1 MNIRYNHSSLIIVV
15 AWILSVATTFSC
27 LGQAPSITII
37 ASPGNSLCVGDNLTM
52 ASTISDGGAFTF
64 SYQWYK
70 NNVEIPGATNDSYS
84 IPNIQLI
91 DAGTYKVVATYDDM
105 GNQEIDDQIIISVNP
120 KPAITAI
127 QKEDPTTCNGQDGSF
142 TLVGLAGTG
151 YQLFYTLNG
160 TEVGPINLP
169 VNGEYKVSNLA
180 AGNYTNIYVIKN
192 NCKSNSQ
199 SVSLTDPPAPVI
211 TSVTGTNPTTCGGQ
225 DGYFT
230 VAGLSGTGYQ
240 LFYTLNGIEVGP
252 INLPVNGEY
261 KVSNLEAGNYTNIYV
276 IKNNCESNSR
286 SVSLTDPPAPVIASV
301 TGTNPTTCGGQDG
314 YFTVAGLSGT
324 GYQLFYTLNG
334 IEVGPINLP
343 VNGEYKVSNLEAGNY
358 TNIYVIKNNCE
369 SNSRSVSLTDPPA
382 PVIAS
387 VTGTNPTTCGGQDG
401 YFTVAGL
408 SGTGYQ
414 LFYTLNGIEVGPVA
428 IPVNNEYKVSNL
440 AAGNYTN
447 IYVIKDGCKSN
458 AREVVLTEPPKPII
472 TNIKL
477 THPTT
482 CDGADGSLEL
492 EGLTGTGFKA
502 YYTIGGSEKNIDL
515 PSGGKFVISN
525 LKAGSYSNIYVI
537 KANCKSDPS
546 SGPFE
551 LQDPGFPSTIVVD
564 IKLSDSIVCKGGTVI
579 VTTSPAGG
587 ELKILSGDGFLSD
600 SVLNTGSA
608 TGNTITLQY
617 TYTDK
622 NSKCT
627 KIVQK
632 DVTVNPLPVLAS
644 EPDITHVR
652 CNGEKTGSISL
663 SPDDYTYRWSTGAL
677 GNSITGLPAG
687 NYSVTF
693 TDANGCV
700 GTRASIAITE
710 PSKLTED
717 ALQTEYVVCFGKSK
731 EVTPQV
737 NGGTPPYSYTWVT
750 PQGTSHNKSIVLDS
764 SWTYKLTITD
774 ANSCELEKD
783 INLVENDEI
792 KLTLFSSG
800 GNKLQDHFCDGA
812 SITLKA
818 SGADSYEWGDN
829 QMGSSIIVKE
839 GGNYNVTG
847 SKTQNNLKCYVE
859 KSIKITK
866 DPLPEIVFSDGTN
879 TGDTLKT
886 CKGTSLN
893 ITVSNNKP
901 SYSYSWSDGSTS
913 STRVL
918 YEEKKYP
925 ITVTDN
931 NTGCSDASTLDLQ
944 YKNRIF
950 LQIVNV
956 ADIPIDTIV
965 NFCTQPTKT
974 EVTFKLNGELGPK
987 AYASAT
993 WWLDTDI
1000 IGNSKEIVIDFN
1012 KQTKNFK
1019 LKVKT
1024 FDQAGCE
1031 MSQTISFIQNEPTSD
1046 IFDEYKCGVYKL
1058 KPGYSLEGSSLPSNI
1073 QDLGSGFYF
1082 ITGKVNLEYTL
1093 KNDAGECRS
1102 KMDKDF
1108 VSKITSGEFADD
1120 QFVIDECGP
1129 FLLARHKEGFCYD
1142 WYRLDD
1148 QNKAIRI
1155 DSAGNSWLKVTQENL
1170 IKNKYIAI
1178 GYDCKNSCDSTF
1190 ISTRSDGDEV
1200 VIPCGGTDSKSLK
1213 AYPNPG
1219 SGHMYIQA
1227 AGLSPGKQTLDI
1239 YNMMGTRIY
1248 SMTIG
1253 QAESNL
1259 LTEVSLL
1266 DIPNG
1271 IYLVRLGNDKAEV
1284 TGKIIVIH

>member
-1 MNIRYNHSSLIIVV
+1 M
-15 AWILSVATTFSC
+15 
-27 LGQAPSITII
+27 
-37 ASPGNSLCVGDNLTM
+37 
-52 ASTISDGGAFTF
+52 
-64 SYQWYK
+64 
-70 NNVEIPGATNDSYS
+70 
-84 IPNIQLI
+84 
-91 DAGTYKVVATYDDM
+91 
-105 GNQEIDDQIIISVNP
+105 
-120 KPAITAI
+120 
-127 QKEDPTTCNGQDGSF
+127 
-142 TLVGLAGTG
+142 
-151 YQLFYTLNG
+151 
-160 TEVGPINLP
+160 
-169 VNGEYKVSNLA
+169 
-180 AGNYTNIYVIKN
+180 
-192 NCKSNSQ
+192 
-199 SVSLTDPPAPVI
+199 
-211 TSVTGTNPTTCGGQ
+211 
-225 DGYFT
+225 
-230 VAGLSGTGYQ
+230 
-240 LFYTLNGIEVGP
+240 
-252 INLPVNGEY
+252 
-261 KVSNLEAGNYTNIYV
+261 
-276 IKNNCESNSR
+276 
-286 SVSLTDPPAPVIASV
+286 
-301 TGTNPTTCGGQDG
+301 
-314 YFTVAGLSGT
+314 
-324 GYQLFYTLNG
+324 
-334 IEVGPINLP
+334 
-343 VNGEYKVSNLEAGNY
+343 
-358 TNIYVIKNNCE
+358 
-369 SNSRSVSLTDPPA
+369 
-382 PVIAS
+382 
-387 VTGTNPTTCGGQDG
+387 
-401 YFTVAGL
+401 
-408 SGTGYQ
+408 
-414 LFYTLNGIEVGPVA
+414 
-428 IPVNNEYKVSNL
+428 
-440 AAGNYTN
+440 
-447 IYVIKDGCKSN
+447 
-458 AREVVLTEPPKPII
+458 
-472 TNIKL
+472 
-477 THPTT
+477 
-482 CDGADGSLEL
+482 
-492 EGLTGTGFKA
+492 
-502 YYTIGGSEKNIDL
+502 
-515 PSGGKFVISN
+515 
-525 LKAGSYSNIYVI
+525 
-537 KANCKSDPS
+537 
-546 SGPFE
+546 
-551 LQDPGFPSTIVVD
+551 
-564 IKLSDSIVCKGGTVI
+564 
-579 VTTSPAGG
+579 
-587 ELKILSGDGFLSD
+587 
-600 SVLNTGSA
+600 
-608 TGNTITLQY
+608 QY
-617 TYTDK
+617 TYTDN

-652 CNGEKTGSISL
+652 CNGEPTGEISL
-663 SPDDYTYRWSTGAL
+663 SPANYEYRWSNGAQ
-677 GNSITGLPAG
+677 GNSITGLAAG

-693 TDANGCV
+693 TDANGCE
-700 GTRASIAITE
+700 GTRASISITE
-710 PSKLTED
+710 PSKLTEA
-717 ALQTEYVVCFGKSK
+717 ALQAKYVICFGDSIK
-731 EVTPQV
+731 VTPQV
-737 NGGTPPYSYTWVT
+737 KGGTHPYSFTWVT
-750 PQGTSHNKSIVLDS
+750 PQGTSHSNGPIVLKS
-764 SWTYKLTITD
+764 HGTYKLTITD
-774 ANSCELEKD
+774 ANSCELEKE
-783 INLVENDEI
+783 INLVVNDEI
-792 KLTLFSSG
+792 KLELSSSG
-800 GNKLQDHFCDGA
+800 GNKLLDHFCAGA
-812 SITLKA
+812 SITLTA

-839 GGNYNVTG
+839 GGDYKVTG
-847 SKTQNNLKCYVE
+847 STTQNNLKCDVE

-913 STRVL
+913 ATRVL
-918 YEEKKYP
+918 DKNGKYP

-931 NTGCSDASTLDLQ
+931 NTGCSDNSTLDLQ

-950 LQIVNV
+950 LQIENV
-956 ADIPIDTIV
+956 ANSPIDTIV

-974 EVTFKLNGELGPK
+974 EVTFKLNGELGPTK
-987 AYASAT
+987 DYVSAT

-1031 MSQTISFIQNEPTSD
+1031 MSQTISFIQNKPTSD

-1129 FLLARHKEGFCYD
+1129 FLLARHMEGFCYD

-1155 DSAGNSWLKVTQENL
+1155 DSAGNSWLKVTEDNL

-1284 TGKIIVIH
+1284 TGKIIVSH

>member
-211 TSVTGTNPTTCGGQ
+211 TSITG
-225 DGYFT
+225 
-230 VAGLSGTGYQ
+230 
-240 LFYTLNGIEVGP
+240 
-252 INLPVNGEY
+252 
-261 KVSNLEAGNYTNIYV
+261 K
-276 IKNNCESNSR
+276 
-286 SVSLTDPPAPVIASV
+286 
-301 TGTNPTTCGGQDG
+301 
-314 YFTVAGLSGT
+314 
-324 GYQLFYTLNG
+324 
-334 IEVGPINLP
+334 
-343 VNGEYKVSNLEAGNY
+343 
-358 TNIYVIKNNCE
+358 
-369 SNSRSVSLTDPPA
+369 
-382 PVIAS
+382 
-387 VTGTNPTTCGGQDG
+387 NPTTCGGQDG

-551 LQDPGFPSTIVVD
+551 LQDPGFPPTIVVD
-564 IKLSDSIVCKGGTVI
+564 ITLSKSKVCKGGTVD

-587 ELKILSGDGFLSD
+587 TLEILSGGGSLFNG
-600 SVLNTGSA
+600 VLNTGSA

-617 TYTDK
+617 TYTDN

-750 PQGTSHNKSIVLDS
+750 PQGTSHNKSIVLKS

-783 INLVENDEI
+783 INLVVNDEI
-792 KLTLFSSG
+792 KLELSSSG
-800 GNKLQDHFCDGA
+800 GNKLLDHFCAGA
-812 SITLKA
+812 SITLTA

-839 GGNYNVTG
+839 GGDYKVTG

>member
-192 NCKSNSQ
+192 NC
-199 SVSLTDPPAPVI
+199 
-211 TSVTGTNPTTCGGQ
+211 
-225 DGYFT
+225 
-230 VAGLSGTGYQ
+230 
-240 LFYTLNGIEVGP
+240 
-252 INLPVNGEY
+252 
-261 KVSNLEAGNYTNIYV
+261 
-276 IKNNCESNSR
+276 ESNSR
-286 SVSLTDPPAPVIASV
+286 SVSLTDPPAPVITSI
-301 TGTNPTTCGGQDG
+301 TG
-314 YFTVAGLSGT
+314 
-324 GYQLFYTLNG
+324 
-334 IEVGPINLP
+334 
-343 VNGEYKVSNLEAGNY
+343 K
-358 TNIYVIKNNCE
+358 
-369 SNSRSVSLTDPPA
+369 
-382 PVIAS
+382 
-387 VTGTNPTTCGGQDG
+387 NPTTCGGQDG

-515 PSGGKFVISN
+515 PSGGKFIISN

-617 TYTDK
+617 TYTDN

>member
-169 VNGEYKVSNLA
+169 VNGEYKVSNL
-180 AGNYTNIYVIKN
+180 
-192 NCKSNSQ
+192 
-199 SVSLTDPPAPVI
+199 
-211 TSVTGTNPTTCGGQ
+211 
-225 DGYFT
+225 
-230 VAGLSGTGYQ
+230 
-240 LFYTLNGIEVGP
+240 
-252 INLPVNGEY
+252 
-261 KVSNLEAGNYTNIYV
+261 EAGNYTNIYV

-286 SVSLTDPPAPVIASV
+286 SVSLTDPPAPVITSI
-301 TGTNPTTCGGQDG
+301 TG
-314 YFTVAGLSGT
+314 
-324 GYQLFYTLNG
+324 
-334 IEVGPINLP
+334 
-343 VNGEYKVSNLEAGNY
+343 K
-358 TNIYVIKNNCE
+358 
-369 SNSRSVSLTDPPA
+369 
-382 PVIAS
+382 
-387 VTGTNPTTCGGQDG
+387 NPTTCGGQDG